1 MTLTLRGEEITLLP
15 ERAIYWPK
23 AQTLLVADTHWGK
36 AATMRAAA
44 IPVPGGTTSDDLARL
59 TRLLCQTR
67 ARRLVLLGDV
77 IHARQGRAPRTLAAV
92 EEWRTRHAALDI
104 LMIRGNHDRGAGDPP
119 PALSIR
125 CCNPPVVEA
134 PFVFQHYPT
143 ESPDGYTL
151 AGHTHPAVKLHGKGR
166 QRATLPCFHFAA
178 RVGVLPAF
186 GSMTGVAVVYPRR
199 EDRVFAIAE
208 GEVVEVGAELICRLN

>member
-1 MTLTLRGEEITLLP
+1 MTFTLQGESLTLFSERGV
-15 ERAIYWPK
+15 YWPK

-44 IPVPGGTTSDDLARL
+44 IPVPGGTTVDDLSRL
-59 TRLLCQTR
+59 SRLLDRTG

-77 IHARQGRAPRTLAAV
+77 IHARQGRAPQTLAAV
-92 EEWRTRHAALDI
+92 AEWRSHHHTLDI

-119 PALSIR
+119 DELNIR
-125 CCNPPVVEA
+125 CCNAPVVEP
-134 PFVFQHYPT
+134 PFVFQHFPT
-143 ESPDGYTL
+143 ESPEGYTL

-166 QRATLPCFHFAA
+166 QRATLPCFLFTP

-186 GSMTGVAVVYPRR
+186 GSMTGAAIVYPRP
-199 EDRVFAIAE
+199 EDQVFAIAE
-208 GEVVEVGAELICRLN
+208 GEVVAVGEDLN